1 MKNETHRLWPLISG
15 TQFSDFDII
24 DYDDLFFNNYN
35 NLIQQFEY
43 QVNSNNNII
52 IDKSCEHLHDDHP
65 NNIKKLNT
73 LLDTYNCK
81 HRCIVFD
88 NTYNESIYKK
98 QNIKHINAPFY
109 IYFYLAKNNLK
120 IPKWNPSVDNLFV
133 CLNNTHKPHRQ
144 KFVELLH
151 VNKILE
157 KTKWSYRQSIKSN
170 IIQTPKFL
178 DQDGGDFDQSLNL
191 ESLYNDTLIAL
202 VTETDFYTK
211 NITHVTEKSLWSIF
225 YGCIPIIVGVPYSI
239 KLLRSWGIDTYDDIV
254 DQTYDNELDNNK
266 RLEMIINSCVYLL
279 SERYPERIKNLL
291 PARVLRNQLL
301 LSNKEYWQN
310 QIKRILWDYKY

>member
-1 MKNETHRLWPLISG
+1 MAEKKRDWRAQRDRDRARAEAQG
-15 TQFSDFDII
+15 I
-24 DYDDLFFNNYN
+24 DYDA
-35 NLIQQFEY
+35 
-43 QVNSNNNII
+43 
-52 IDKSCEHLHDDHP
+52 K
-65 NNIKKLNT
+65 T
-73 LLDTYNCK
+73 AAW
-81 HRCIVFD
+81 R
-88 NTYNESIYKK
+88 
-98 QNIKHINAPFY
+98 NAS
-109 IYFYLAKNNLK
+109 LK
-120 IPKWNPSVDNLFV
+120 RRALREWNPTVEARVIELF
-133 CLNNTHKPHRQ
+133 NQ
-144 KFVELLH
+144 KLPVAD

-266 RLEMIINSCVYLL
+266 RLDMIINSCVYLL